1 MVVAK
6 QVVTEQQTSLA
17 AGAESTNLDRS
28 CPACGNSSRKRCK
41 PWYAVSDFE
50 VVRCL
55 DCGLTFVNQ
64 PITCNSGF
72 TVEYVGTDPIIEIK
86 SAKDLKYIKSKLKA
100 AGLIEFRGQRLLDV
114 GCGAGVFLE
123 QAQQEGCKVA
133 GLELGQA
140 LADWARRERK
150 VEVET
155 DSIESVT
162 NFPAASF
169 DIVTMFGVIEHLGSP
184 RSAVQECA
192 RLLRSGGLLVVQTPT
207 EDGLIRRIGHILYR
221 ASGGFVNF
229 QVKQFYQTG
238 GGHTIC
244 FNRASLSRLLTR
256 GGFEILTIDP
266 STYGLRL
273 LLMRF
278 ENLPFW
284 KRLIYGVGTSI
295 VFSLGRV
302 LRSSNHMTVYALKR

>member
-1 MVVAK
+1 MAK
-6 QVVTEQQTSLA
+6 QAVTEERSSPVV
-17 AGAESTNLDRS
+17 GAESTPLERS
-28 CPACGNSSRKRCK
+28 CPACGNSSRERSKL
-41 PWYAVSDFE
+41 WYVVSEFE
-50 VVRCL
+50 VLCCR
-55 DCGLTFVNQ
+55 DCGLTFINQ
-64 PITCNSGF
+64 VITGNSGF
-72 TVEYVGTDPIIEIK
+72 TVEYAGIDPIIAIK

-100 AGLIEFRGQRLLDV
+100 AGLIEFQGQRLLDV

-123 QAQQEGCKVA
+123 QAQREGCKVA

-150 VEVET
+150 IEVET

-184 RSAVQECA
+184 RSAVNECA

-207 EDGLIRRIGHILYR
+207 EDGLIRRIGRILYR
-221 ASGGFVNF
+221 VSGGLVNF

-244 FNRASLSRLLTR
+244 FNRTSLRRLLTR
-256 GGFEILTIDP
+256 GGFEILAIDP

-278 ENLPFW
+278 ENLPFT
-284 KRLIYGVGTSI
+284 KRLIYSVGTSI
-295 VFSLGRV
+295 VFALGRIS
-302 LRSSNHMTVYALKR
+302 RSSNHMTVYAIKR